1 MTPPYVGRRKEFLV
15 LAHPS
20 GGWANGRCNT
30 ALHPQPFPHPQHADC
45 PVVPSG
51 GLEELQAAARLCG
64 AARGGAVVPAA
75 SAKAVSA
82 PTVVLGISAAK

>member
-1 MTPPYVGRRKEFLV
+1 MMPPYVGRWKGFLV

-20 GGWANGRCNT
+20 GGWANGWCN
-30 ALHPQPFPHPQHADC
+30 AVLHPQPFPHPQHADC
-45 PVVPSG
+45 PVLPSG
-51 GLEELQAAARLCG
+51 GLEELQAVAQLCG
-64 AARGGAVVPAA
+64 AARGGAVVAAA